1 MIEDEADWASVYR
14 SQLSVPDN
22 LAVELEK
29 LIMSGAL
36 PLGKRIP
43 PERELA
49 ELWGLSRTSVRD
61 ALKQLSLR
69 GLIERRPGRGTVV
82 VEREN
87 QLGGTLVELLN
98 EDQNELL
105 QVMEVRAVIEPS
117 VTAKAA
123 LRARPVDV
131 EELQKLLDEM
141 FREESTE
148 RFSELDR
155 SFHLLI
161 ARATGNPLLISL
173 LERVAEIV
181 DQSRHVALQ
190 SSNRRTTSLNEH
202 VAILKALQAR
212 DPLAAEAAA
221 QAHLDSIQTRITRRE
236 MPENSDNPSLVS
248 GQ

>member
-1 MIEDEADWASVYR
+1 
-14 SQLSVPDN
+14 
-22 LAVELEK
+22 
-29 LIMSGAL
+29 
-36 PLGKRIP
+36 
-43 PERELA
+43 
-49 ELWGLSRTSVRD
+49 
-61 ALKQLSLR
+61 
-69 GLIERRPGRGTVV
+69 
-82 VEREN
+82 
-87 QLGGTLVELLN
+87 
-98 EDQNELL
+98 
-105 QVMEVRAVIEPS
+105 
-117 VTAKAA
+117 
-123 LRARPVDV
+123 
-131 EELQKLLDEM
+131 LLDEM